1 MNLGNHT
8 VFVDLGL
15 NRQMREKRSSVR
27 KPVRARVRIT
37 HSTFGVIRAWTRN
50 ISDRGVYV
58 ELREQPHLPIGA
70 HIKLQMLD
78 SAMPEIAFNMKVERT
93 DDEGI
98 SLSFVDYEIHGERHS
113 MESLR
118 DIWQRQARLTS

>member
-1 MNLGNHT
+1 M
-8 VFVDLGL
+8 FVDLGRQ
-15 NRQMREKRSSVR
+15 RQMREKRASIR
-27 KPVRARVRIT
+27 KEVRARVRIT

-50 ISDRGVYV
+50 ISDGGVYV
-58 ELREQPHLPIGA
+58 ELREKPHLPVGA

-93 DDEGI
+93 DVEGI
-98 SLSFVDYEIHGERHS
+98 SLSFVDYEMRGERYP

-118 DIWQRQARLTS
+118 QIWNRQTRLSS

>member
-1 MNLGNHT
+1 M
-8 VFVDLGL
+8 FVDLGL
-15 NRQMREKRSSVR
+15 QRSMREKRSCVR
-27 KPVRARVRIT
+27 KAVRARVRIT

-58 ELREQPHLPIGA
+58 ELQEKPHLPVGA

-93 DDEGI
+93 DAEGI
-98 SLSFVDYEIHGERHS
+98 SLSFVDYEIRGERYP

-118 DIWQRQARLTS
+118 NVWNQQARLSS